1 MKVKRPLAACFA
13 AAVVGPLILTG
24 CSHKQVSVPANE
36 LTFSIEDISEV
47 TISYDE
53 EKVTF
58 HESKNDKLIIK
69 EYMTENKSS
78 YYAKVEQSS
87 ASIKISEGG
96 KPFFKDG
103 FSRYVEIYLPMS
115 YHENLTITTTDGDID
130 ISELEMT
137 LNALRIDSTTGAV
150 KINTVKVQN
159 IHLSTTSGILE
170 VNRLEADTI
179 RIDTTSGNFSCH
191 TLNGNVAYTTTSG
204 NANIQS
210 AIGSGNYTANNSG
223 ELNVVYTEVTG
234 NLSFFNK
241 NDSICVTLP
250 ADLEF
255 EFQATTKNGSVST
268 NFQESISMDGRTTSG
283 TVGEH
288 PTVTVKV
295 ETNNG
300 DIEVTQ

>member
-1 MKVKRPLAACFA
+1 MKMKKHLAACLV
-13 AAVVGPLILTG
+13 AAVGLLILTG
-24 CSHKQVSVPANE
+24 CSHKQSSVLANE
-36 LTFSIEDISEV
+36 LTFSLKDISEV

-58 HESKNDKLIIK
+58 YESENDELTIK

-78 YYAKVEQSS
+78 YYAKVDQSNN
-87 ASIKISEGG
+87 SIKISEGG

-103 FSRYVEIYLPMS
+103 FSRYVEVYLPTS
-115 YHENLTITTTDGDID
+115 YHESLTITTTDGDID

-137 LNALRIDSTTGAV
+137 INALRIDSTAGTV
-150 KINTVKVQN
+150 KLNTVEAQN
-159 IHLSTTSGILE
+159 IHLSTTSGVLE
-170 VNRLEADTI
+170 VDRLDADTI
-179 RIDTTSGNFSCH
+179 RVDTTSGSFSCH
-191 TLNGNVAYTTTSG
+191 TLYGNVAYTTTSG
-204 NANIQS
+204 DANIQS
-210 AIGSGNYTANNSG
+210 AIGSGNYKANNSG

-241 NDSICVTLP
+241 NASIHVTLP

-255 EFQATTKNGSVST
+255 EFQATTKNGSIST
-268 NFQESISMDGRTTSG
+268 NFEKSISMDGRTASG
-283 TVGEH
+283 TVGGH
-288 PTVTVKV
+288 PTVTVNV